1 MDSKTFREVALS
13 YAAVY
18 NQDLRE
24 HLEEKQ
30 NFESWVDSLL
40 DEGYDLSD
48 YTWEEV
54 YEAYV
59 AEVRAPG
66 VKPYQPMP
74 RKPLPQSKP
83 LSGEKGDR
91 SGYGPEE
98 KFKDWK
104 LGATPSTVD
113 KKGKTV
119 SQRMDAEKPY
129 GKRMTGELARE
140 YGSRHA
146 AEVTR
151 VVRGPGEPRAVKLPQ
166 EPKKPKMVKKDGK
179 WVKEG
184 YDLYDIILSHL
195 INEGYADTEQAAEAI
210 MVNMSEDWRESI
222 CEGYKKLPV
231 DKMIKQAA
239 YKAYYASKDGDEKVD
254 KQVAKM
260 ARVASRH
267 STIKGKAKVRG
278 EGQAL
283 LNKIRGEK

>member
-24 HLEEKQ
+24 GIQEKQ

-98 KFKDWK
+98 EKFKDWK
-104 LGATPSTVD
+104 LNATPSTVD

-195 INEGYADTEQAAEAI
+195 INEGYAETQEAAEAI
-210 MVNMSEDWRESI
+210 MVNMSEDWRNSI
-222 CEGYKKLPV
+222 LG
-231 DKMIKQAA
+231 
-239 YKAYYASKDGDEKVD
+239 
-254 KQVAKM
+254 
-260 ARVASRH
+260 
-267 STIKGKAKVRG
+267 
-278 EGQAL
+278 
-283 LNKIRGEK
+283 